1 MSTPTC
7 PACALTERIASAL
20 LAREAAAVEAGR
32 QAGIEETE
40 DAARRSIDIRRQLDA
55 ELAEDRLRA
64 AVEAERERCA
74 GIASG
79 YPAFSAFG
87 DYHGHAIPAA
97 IAAAIRFNGAK
108 Q

>member
-1 MSTPTC
+1 VSNR
-7 PACALTERIASAL
+7 PASEVAREIANVFQTGASRDRLEERIKL
-20 LAREAAAVEAGR
+20 LV
-32 QAGIEETE
+32 
-40 DAARRSIDIRRQLDA
+40 
-55 ELAEDRLRA
+55 RA